1 MNPSPTILVLFGA
14 TGDLVTRKIGPTLSR
29 LDAQGKLPDQSAI
42 LGFSRRDYTDE
53 TFRATFPEPNQR
65 FFHVRGELSDPT
77 DYHALRER
85 IEALETSWGTPAR
98 ILFYLALSPRLHQL
112 VLTGLE
118 TAGLAGP
125 KKPAVSVLVEKPFG
139 EDLASAQKLDDR
151 LRALFNEENIFRV
164 DHYLAKE
171 MLQNILAFRFANQ
184 LFESTWND
192 STIERVEVRFFESLG
207 VGSRGAT
214 YDTLGT
220 LRDAGQ
226 NHLLQMLAAV
236 TMEQPRDT
244 SPPAIRETR
253 ATVLSLLETF
263 DVKGAAERTER
274 AQAHG
279 FRALDGVDP
288 TSQTETYFRIRTKL
302 DHPRWRNAEIV
313 LTAGKSLPETQKDI
327 LITFR
332 HPTPCL
338 CAPGDHVQN
347 RIRITLDP
355 EEKIAI
361 EFWALKPGGPW
372 ALEPRNFDFLYRKPD
387 ETPMDGYDRLLLD
400 ALAHDQTV
408 FASREEIEASWR
420 FVDAIREAWAHQ
432 HAPLTFYEPGT
443 WPGNQEQITSN
454 K

>member
-29 LDAQGKLPDQSAI
+29 LDAQGKLPEQFVV

-65 FFHVRGELSDPT
+65 FFHERGELSDPN

-85 IEALETSWGTPAR
+85 IEALEASWGAPASV
-98 ILFYLALSPRLHQL
+98 LFYLALSPRLHQL
-112 VLTGLE
+112 VLAGLE
-118 TAGLAGP
+118 TSGLAGP
-125 KKPAVSVLVEKPFG
+125 KKSGVSVLVEKPFG

-151 LRALFNEENIFRV
+151 LRALFSEEHIFRV

-184 LFESTWND
+184 LFEPTWND
-192 STIERVEVRFFESLG
+192 EAIERIDVRFFESLG

-214 YDTLGT
+214 YDMLGT

-236 TMEQPRDT
+236 TMEQPSSI
-244 SPPAIRETR
+244 SPQAIRQTR
-253 ATVLSLLETF
+253 AELLSHLEVF
-263 DVKGAAERTER
+263 DADGASERTTR
-274 AQAHG
+274 AQARG
-279 FRALDGVDP
+279 FRTLDGVDP
-288 TSQTETYFRIRTKL
+288 TSETETFFSVRTTL
-302 DHPRWRNAEIV
+302 NHPRWRKTEIV
-313 LTAGKSLPETQKDI
+313 LTAGKDLPETQKDI

-355 EEKIAI
+355 EERIGI
-361 EFWALKPGGPW
+361 EFWALKSGGTW
-372 ALEPRNFDFLYRKPD
+372 VLEPRNFDFLYRKPG
-387 ETPMDGYDRLLLD
+387 ETPMDGYERLLLD
-400 ALAHDQTV
+400 ALLGDQTV

-420 FVDAIREAWAHQ
+420 FVDALRAAWDHK

-443 WPGNQEQITSN
+443 WPASN
-454 K
+454 NE